1 MGKNG
6 GKQMEVRVLRY
17 FLAVAREESISGAA
31 DSLHLTQPTLSRQL
45 MDLEAELGRK
55 LLIRGSRKGTLTA
68 EGGLLRQRAEEILDL
83 MEKTRSELCETDE
96 ADITGDIYIG
106 GGETDAMR
114 LIARTAK
121 ELQAAYPRIRYH
133 LYSGNGE
140 DVSER
145 LDKGLLDLGILV
157 EPFDMKKY
165 DSIQLP
171 ATDIWGVLMRKDS
184 PLAEKEY
191 IQPEDLWELPLL
203 TSRQTMA
210 QKELMAWL
218 GREHEELHIVST
230 YNLIYNASLM
240 VEEGLGYALS
250 LDKLINTTGDSA
262 LCFRPLRPKLEVGL
276 DIVWKKYQV
285 FSPATAKFLER
296 LQAKFPHA

>member
-1 MGKNG
+1 M
-6 GKQMEVRVLRY
+6 
-17 FLAVAREESISGAA
+17 
-31 DSLHLTQPTLSRQL
+31 
-45 MDLEAELGRK
+45 
-55 LLIRGSRKGTLTA
+55 
-68 EGGLLRQRAEEILDL
+68 
-83 MEKTRSELCETDE
+83 
-96 ADITGDIYIG
+96 
-106 GGETDAMR
+106 
-114 LIARTAK
+114 
-121 ELQAAYPRIRYH
+121 
-133 LYSGNGE
+133 
-140 DVSER
+140 
-145 LDKGLLDLGILV
+145 GILV

-165 DSIQLP
+165 DFIQLP

-184 PLAEKEY
+184 PPAEKEH

-218 GREHEELHIVST
+218 GRGREELHIVST

-250 LDKLINTTGDSA
+250 LDRLINTTGDSA

-296 LQAKFPHA
+296 LQAKFPHT

>member
-1 MGKNG
+1 
-6 GKQMEVRVLRY
+6 MEVRVLQY

-31 DSLHLTQPTLSRQL
+31 ESLHLTQPTLSRQL
-45 MDLEAELGRK
+45 MDLEAELGKK
-55 LLIRGSRKGTLTA
+55 LLIRGSRKVTLTE
-68 EGGLLRQRAEEILDL
+68 EGVLLRKRAEEILDL
-83 MEKTRSELCETDE
+83 VEKTRSELRETDE

-114 LIARTAK
+114 LIARTAR

-165 DSIQLP
+165 NSIQLP

-210 QKELMAWL
+210 RKELMAWL
-218 GREHEELHIVST
+218 GREREELHIVTT

-276 DIVWKKYQV
+276 DVVWKKYQV

>member
-1 MGKNG
+1 
-6 GKQMEVRVLRY
+6 MEVRVLQY

-31 DSLHLTQPTLSRQL
+31 ESLHLTQPTLSRQL
-45 MDLEAELGRK
+45 MDLEAELGKK
-55 LLIRGSRKGTLTA
+55 LLIRGSRKVTLTE
-68 EGGLLRQRAEEILDL
+68 EGVLLRKRAEEILDL
-83 MEKTRSELCETDE
+83 VEKTRSELRETDE

-114 LIARTAK
+114 LIARTAR

-203 TSRQTMA
+203 ASRQTMA
-210 QKELMAWL
+210 RKELMAWL
-218 GREHEELHIVST
+218 GREREELNIVTT

-276 DIVWKKYQV
+276 DVVWKKYQV

>member
-1 MGKNG
+1 
-6 GKQMEVRVLRY
+6 MEVRVLRY

-31 DSLHLTQPTLSRQL
+31 ESLHLTQPTLSRQL

-55 LLIRGSRKGTLTA
+55 LLIRGSRKVTLTE
-68 EGGLLRQRAEEILDL
+68 EGALLRKRAEEILDL

-184 PLAEKEY
+184 PLAEKEH

-218 GREHEELHIVST
+218 GKGREELHIVST

-250 LDKLINTTGDSA
+250 LDRLINTTGDSA

>member
-1 MGKNG
+1 
-6 GKQMEVRVLRY
+6 MEVRVLRY

-55 LLIRGSRKGTLTA
+55 LLIRGSRKVTLTE
-68 EGGLLRQRAEEILDL
+68 EGALLRKRAEEILDL

-285 FSPATAKFLER
+285 FSPATAKFLEQ

>member
-1 MGKNG
+1 
-6 GKQMEVRVLRY
+6 MEVRVLRY

-55 LLIRGSRKGTLTA
+55 LLIRGSRKVTLTE
-68 EGGLLRQRAEEILDL
+68 EGALLRKRAEEILDL

-218 GREHEELHIVST
+218 GREHEELHIVTT

-285 FSPATAKFLER
+285 FSPATAKFLEQ

>member
-1 MGKNG
+1 
-6 GKQMEVRVLRY
+6 MEVRVLRY
-17 FLAVAREESISGAA
+17 FLAVAREENISGAA
-31 DSLHLTQPTLSRQL
+31 ESLHLTQPTLSRQL

-55 LLIRGSRKGTLTA
+55 LLIRGSRKVTLTE
-68 EGGLLRQRAEEILDL
+68 EGVLLRKRAEEILDL
-83 MEKTRSELCETDE
+83 VEKTRSELCETDE

-184 PLAEKEY
+184 PLAEKEH

-218 GREHEELHIVST
+218 GKGREELHIVST

-250 LDKLINTTGDSA
+250 LDRLINTTGDSA

>member
-1 MGKNG
+1 
-6 GKQMEVRVLRY
+6 
-17 FLAVAREESISGAA
+17 
-31 DSLHLTQPTLSRQL
+31 

-55 LLIRGSRKGTLTA
+55 LLIRGSRKVTLTE
-68 EGGLLRQRAEEILDL
+68 EGVLLRKRAEEILDL

>member
-1 MGKNG
+1 
-6 GKQMEVRVLRY
+6 MEVRVLQY

-31 DSLHLTQPTLSRQL
+31 ESLHLTQPTLSRQL
-45 MDLEAELGRK
+45 MDLEAELGKK
-55 LLIRGSRKGTLTA
+55 LLIRGSRKVTLTE
-68 EGGLLRQRAEEILDL
+68 EGVLLRKRAEEILDL
-83 MEKTRSELCETDE
+83 VEKTRSELRETDE

-114 LIARTAK
+114 LIARTAR
-121 ELQAAYPRIRYH
+121 ELQTAYPRIRYH

-157 EPFDMKKY
+157 KPFDIKKY

-210 QKELMAWL
+210 RKELMAWL
-218 GREHEELHIVST
+218 GREREELNIVTT

-276 DIVWKKYQV
+276 DVVWKKYQV

>member
-1 MGKNG
+1 
-6 GKQMEVRVLRY
+6 MEVRVLRY

-31 DSLHLTQPTLSRQL
+31 ESLHLTQPTLSRQL

-55 LLIRGSRKGTLTA
+55 LLIRGSRKVTLTE
-68 EGGLLRQRAEEILDL
+68 EGVLLRKRAEEILDL

-184 PLAEKEY
+184 PLAEKEH

-218 GREHEELHIVST
+218 GKGREELHIVST

-250 LDKLINTTGDSA
+250 LDRLINTTGDSA

>member
-1 MGKNG
+1 
-6 GKQMEVRVLRY
+6 MEVRVLQY

-31 DSLHLTQPTLSRQL
+31 ESLHLTQPTLSRQL
-45 MDLEAELGRK
+45 MDLEAELGKK
-55 LLIRGSRKGTLTA
+55 LLIRGSRKVTLTE
-68 EGGLLRQRAEEILDL
+68 EGVLLRKRAEEILDL
-83 MEKTRSELCETDE
+83 VEKTRSELRETDE

-114 LIARTAK
+114 LIARTAR
-121 ELQAAYPRIRYH
+121 ELQAGYPRIRYH

-203 TSRQTMA
+203 ASRQTMA
-210 QKELMAWL
+210 RKELMVWL
-218 GREHEELHIVST
+218 GREREELNIVTT

-276 DIVWKKYQV
+276 DVVWKKYQV

-296 LQAKFPHA
+296 LQEKFPHA

>member
-1 MGKNG
+1 
-6 GKQMEVRVLRY
+6 MEVRVLRY

-55 LLIRGSRKGTLTA
+55 LLIRGSRKVTLTE
-68 EGGLLRQRAEEILDL
+68 EGALLRKRAEEILDL

-218 GREHEELHIVST
+218 GREHEELHIVTT

-240 VEEGLGYALS
+240 VEEGLGYTLS

-285 FSPATAKFLER
+285 FSPATAKFLEQ

>member
-1 MGKNG
+1 
-6 GKQMEVRVLRY
+6 MEVRVLQY

-31 DSLHLTQPTLSRQL
+31 ESLHLTQPTLSRQL
-45 MDLEAELGRK
+45 MDLEAELGKK
-55 LLIRGSRKGTLTA
+55 LLIRGSRKVTLTE
-68 EGGLLRQRAEEILDL
+68 EGVLLRKRAEEILDL
-83 MEKTRSELCETDE
+83 VEKTRSELRETDE

-114 LIARTAK
+114 LIARTAR

-203 TSRQTMA
+203 ASRQTMA
-210 QKELMAWL
+210 RKELMAWL
-218 GREHEELHIVST
+218 GREREELHIVTT

-276 DIVWKKYQV
+276 DVVWKKYQV

>member
-1 MGKNG
+1 
-6 GKQMEVRVLRY
+6 MEVRVLRY

-55 LLIRGSRKGTLTA
+55 LLIRGSRKVTLTE
-68 EGGLLRQRAEEILDL
+68 EGVLLRKRAEEILDL

-240 VEEGLGYALS
+240 VEEGMGCALC
-250 LDKLINTTGDSA
+250 LDGIINTSGDSP
-262 LCFRPLRPKLEVGL
+262 LCFRPLEPGLEVSVYF
-276 DIVWKKYQV
+276 VWKKYRS
-285 FSPATAKFLER
+285 FSKAAEKYMEALLAVPKE
-296 LQAKFPHA
+296 

>member
-1 MGKNG
+1 MAC
-6 GKQMEVRVLRY
+6 
-17 FLAVAREESISGAA
+17 F
-31 DSLHLTQPTLSRQL
+31 
-45 MDLEAELGRK
+45 
-55 LLIRGSRKGTLTA
+55 IRPGGTLP
-68 EGGLLRQRAEEILDL
+68 LLR
-83 MEKTRSELCETDE
+83 ETDE
-96 ADITGDIYIG
+96 ADITGNIYIG

-121 ELQAAYPRIRYH
+121 ELQADYPRIRYH

-157 EPFDMKKY
+157 EPFDMKRY
-165 DSIQLP
+165 DFIQLP

-184 PLAEKEY
+184 PLAEKEH

-218 GREHEELHIVST
+218 GRGREELHIVST

-250 LDKLINTTGDSA
+250 LDRLINTTGDSA

>member
-1 MGKNG
+1 
-6 GKQMEVRVLRY
+6 MEVRVLRY

-55 LLIRGSRKGTLTA
+55 LLIRGSRKVTLTE
-68 EGGLLRQRAEEILDL
+68 EGVLLRKRAEEILDL

-230 YNLIYNASLM
+230 YTLIYNASLM

>member
-1 MGKNG
+1 
-6 GKQMEVRVLRY
+6 MEVRVLRY

-55 LLIRGSRKGTLTA
+55 LLIRGSRKVTLTE
-68 EGGLLRQRAEEILDL
+68 EGALLRKRAEEILDL

-218 GREHEELHIVST
+218 GREHEELHIVTT

-250 LDKLINTTGDSA
+250 LDKLINTTGDSS
-262 LCFRPLRPKLEVGL
+262 LCFPPLANQVTAGMDL
-276 DIVWKKYQV
+276 VWKKYQV
-285 FSPATAKFLER
+285 FSKAAEAFLEVVR
-296 LQAKFPHA
+296 EQIEPQAG

>member
-1 MGKNG
+1 
-6 GKQMEVRVLRY
+6 MEVRVLRY

-55 LLIRGSRKGTLTA
+55 LLIRGSRKVTLTE
-68 EGGLLRQRAEEILDL
+68 EGVLLRKRAEEILDL

>member
-1 MGKNG
+1 
-6 GKQMEVRVLRY
+6 MEVRVLRY

-55 LLIRGSRKGTLTA
+55 LLIRGSRKVTLTE
-68 EGGLLRQRAEEILDL
+68 EGALLRKRAEEILDL

-218 GREHEELHIVST
+218 GREHEELHIVTT

-285 FSPATAKFLER
+285 FSPATAKFLEQ
-296 LQAKFPHA
+296 LQAKFLHA